1 MGMNAKDRA
10 IDLLHCRV
18 SDALE
23 SARELWFDR
32 KEKAELEGH
41 KIPLFGESAEYIQF
55 VQDWGEE
62 LAVMYELG
70 LAAEEVKL
78 SDLRGIF

>member
-18 SDALE
+18 SEALE
-23 SARELWFDR
+23 LARELWFDR
-32 KEKAELEGH
+32 KEKAELEGK
-41 KIPLFGESAEYIQF
+41 KIPCFGESFEYIEF
-55 VQDWGEE
+55 VQDWTEE

-70 LAAEEVKL
+70 LACDEVKIA
-78 SDLRGIF
+78 DLRGIF